1 MTARGAQGSS
11 NEYQTIIQLGE
22 EWSLCKAQHK
32 FYVNATV
39 FLEKR
44 HSGFACIHLPISD
57 TG

>member
-1 MTARGAQGSS
+1 MYGSGRCY
-11 NEYQTIIQLGE
+11 EHQTMIWLGG
-22 EWSLCKAQHK
+22 EWSTCKAQHE
-32 FYVNATV
+32 FYRNAAF